1 MDEYQTH
8 PKSLGL
14 HRSHHSLPT
23 ACNHY
28 HIKNKICKLEG
39 LDHLMNLEYL
49 AINDNHIAKVEN
61 LQMLKKLQGLNISN
75 N

>member
-1 MDEYQTH
+1 M
-8 PKSLGL
+8 
-14 HRSHHSLPT
+14 
-23 ACNHY
+23 
-28 HIKNKICKLEG
+28 EG